1 MKNFLIAALAAL
13 SIGLVAGPAL
23 AESPVHLDLSAGVG
37 TTSNLVKNQTN
48 VSFEQARV
56 STSVKCVTL
65 FGDFQENQMNRS
77 KSDLVASRAFT
88 SPTYDIGATL
98 KLSSRTSVTVE
109 GGTVVN
115 LDLLSS
121 RQRQTEKYVGVS
133 ATTRVF

>member
-1 MKNFLIAALAAL
+1 
-13 SIGLVAGPAL
+13 
-23 AESPVHLDLSAGVG
+23 
-37 TTSNLVKNQTN
+37 
-48 VSFEQARV
+48 
-56 STSVKCVTL
+56 
-65 FGDFQENQMNRS
+65 MNRS